1 MAQDDDDRQVAEAIE
16 FRQNLE
22 AMVAAAEEAKKKA
35 AAARTSVLAAAA
47 LLEQEQRAATV
58 LDEAAQAAVQLIK
71 ASAPPSTPA
80 PDGSGSSSSTDDDYE
95 AAIIANLHVQASSV
109 QNIRSLVTVVLDAS
123 SAHYARWRDN
133 VLLTLWRYALSDHVL
148 SDDTFIRVHAWD
160 RMDMAVKSW
169 LYGTISFELQDNDPS
184 VWPHRPRCLAGLGE
198 SLHRQSGDSRP
209 PHRCHLPELCLG
221 QS

>member
-1 MAQDDDDRQVAEAIE
+1 MAQDDDDRQVAEAVE

-58 LDEAAQAAVQLIK
+58 LDEAAQAAVQLIE
-71 ASAPPSTPA
+71 ASAPPSTPT
-80 PDGSGSSSSTDDDYE
+80 PDGSSSSTDDDYE

-123 SAHYARWRDN
+123 SAHYVRWRDN

-148 SDDTFIRVHAWD
+148 SDDTFVRVHAWD

>member
-1 MAQDDDDRQVAEAIE
+1 MAQDDDDRQVAEAVE

-58 LDEAAQAAVQLIK
+58 LDEAAQAAVQLIE

-80 PDGSGSSSSTDDDYE
+80 PNGSSSSTDDDYE

>member
-1 MAQDDDDRQVAEAIE
+1 MAQDDDDRQVAEAVE

-47 LLEQEQRAATV
+47 LLEQERRAATV
-58 LDEAAQAAVQLIK
+58 LDEAAQAAVQLIE

-80 PDGSGSSSSTDDDYE
+80 PDGSSSSTDDDYE

-148 SDDTFIRVHAWD
+148 SDDTFVRVHAWD

>member
-58 LDEAAQAAVQLIK
+58 LDEAAQAAVQLIE

-80 PDGSGSSSSTDDDYE
+80 PDGSSSSTDDDYE

>member
-1 MAQDDDDRQVAEAIE
+1 MAQDDDDRQVAEAVE

-35 AAARTSVLAAAA
+35 AAARTSVLAAAV

-58 LDEAAQAAVQLIK
+58 LDEAAQAAVQLIE

-80 PDGSGSSSSTDDDYE
+80 PDGSSSLTDDDYE

-133 VLLTLWRYALSDHVL
+133 VLLTLWQYALSDHVL
-148 SDDTFIRVHAWD
+148 SDDTFVHVHAWD

-198 SLHRQSGDSRP
+198 SLHRQSGESRP

>member
-1 MAQDDDDRQVAEAIE
+1 MAQDDDDRQVAEAVE

-58 LDEAAQAAVQLIK
+58 LDEAAQAAVQLIE

-80 PDGSGSSSSTDDDYE
+80 PDGSSSSTDDDYE